1 MDYRFTNISLENRLG
16 QIIGLGVTYV
26 YTEARDYVFV
36 TAPAQQASS
45 LVGKS
50 AEHFAF
56 QLLRRFELNTRRFV
70 MIELRGTGDN
80 QTLWRWRFEWVGESP
95 LSARCEE
102 VNSPGQRQQ
111 LLNLL
116 EPDVQKKVVAR

>member
-1 MDYRFTNISLENRLG
+1 MDFRFTNISLENRLG

-26 YTEARDYVFV
+26 HAEARDYVFV

-56 QLLRRFELNTRRFV
+56 QLLRRFELTTKRFV
-70 MIELRGTGDN
+70 MIELRGSGDSES
-80 QTLWRWRFEWVGESP
+80 LWRWRFEWVGESP

-102 VNSPGQRQQ
+102 VSSPAQRQQ

-116 EPDVQKKVVAR
+116 EPDMQKKAVAR